1 MNTKHKNMAGPAVV
15 RLSFVSCHGL
25 VADSTREFIPERH
38 RPNEAESLAG
48 AAQTSPKRARIG
60 MQQQIGFN
68 SCKIPGVETPWLT
81 PNSNPSAQHQISF
94 REEIANSISH
104 GLGLIL
110 AIAVVPVLVL
120 SALRIGNTHFL
131 VGACVYGATMVLL
144 YLASTLYH
152 SLTHEGAKRFFR
164 LFDHSAIFL
173 LIAGTYTPFTLGV
186 LHGPWGWSL
195 LTIVWVLAVAGIVMK
210 AIVGVRYSW
219 VSIVLYL
226 LMGWLAVI
234 AVKPILLL
242 VPLHGIL
249 WILAGGIAYTGGLV
263 FFAAPRL
270 RYSHCVWHLF
280 VIAGTTC
287 HFFAVLWYA
296 A

>member
-1 MNTKHKNMAGPAVV
+1 MPNPKHALNSH
-15 RLSFVSCHGL
+15 RN
-25 VADSTREFIPERH
+25 DH
-38 RPNEAESLAG
+38 RPITFG
-48 AAQTSPKRARIG
+48 
-60 MQQQIGFN
+60 
-68 SCKIPGVETPWLT
+68 
-81 PNSNPSAQHQISF
+81 
-94 REEIANSISH
+94 EEIANSISH

-110 AIAVVPVLVL
+110 AIAAVPVLVL
-120 SALRIGNTHFL
+120 SSMRLGSIRFI
-131 VGACVYGATMVLL
+131 VGASVFGGTMVLL

-186 LHGPWGWSL
+186 LSGPWGWTL
-195 LTIVWVLAVAGIVMK
+195 LTIVWSLAVVGIVMK
-210 AIVGVRYSW
+210 ATVGLRHSW
-219 VSIVLYL
+219 ISIVLYL
-226 LMGWLAVI
+226 VMGWLAVV

-242 VPLHGIL
+242 VPTPGIL
-249 WILAGGIAYTGGLV
+249 WILAGGIAYTGGLA

-270 RYSHCVWHLF
+270 RYGHFIWHLF